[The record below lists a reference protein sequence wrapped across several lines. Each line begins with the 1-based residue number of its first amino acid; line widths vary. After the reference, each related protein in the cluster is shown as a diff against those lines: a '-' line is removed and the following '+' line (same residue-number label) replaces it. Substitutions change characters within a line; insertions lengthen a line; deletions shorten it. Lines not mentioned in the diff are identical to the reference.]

1 MTADPSRGY
10 VPHIDGLRAIAVL
23 AVIVF
28 HLDPAWL
35 PGGFTGVDV
44 FFVISGFVVSASVH
58 RLPPLSLWQS
68 MLRFY
73 SRRIRRI
80 APALISCLLL
90 TAVASVLFIPESWL
104 SEASDKTGLMAFFGF
119 SNWVLALIGND
130 YFAPKAEFN
139 PYTHTWSLGVEEQ
152 FYLLFPLLFLAWA
165 RGARGRWMSLGLF
178 AVVSVASLLHAAVL
192 GLRETPPSWAFYA
205 TSTRLWQLGVG
216 VLLFQV
222 LHVRQP
228 QDPVTTAALK
238 RAAPVFSLLAM
249 VALAL
254 LCWALWTA
262 RAGRSPWPDGLLP
275 TFAAAGLLWALHHH
289 PRSWVA
295 RLLASKP
302 MRYIG
307 LLSYSLY
314 LWHWPVFVLMRWTV
328 GLRTPLQM
336 TTAMALVLLLSWL
349 SWRWVEQPFRGTL
362 AQRVRPGRWVLA
374 GAAILMVAAGTQTL
388 LYLQASRISLSTV
401 SRHPA
406 DWYPNGK
413 SVSGDYPHCALVT
426 DKQRFAG
433 GSMRTYARG
442 ACERPLSAGAPKR
455 VFVAGDSHAMAY
467 IELLQRLALEA
478 GSEVVLYGRG
488 GCPQVSLQKWRGA
501 GAGCS
506 DFDAAMLAD
515 VTQRAQP
522 GDAVVLVSL
531 RIPRLSDQFV
541 LFDAQAQLAGELTP
555 EAAAGRGAEVAEAIT
570 QWKPLAERGV
580 RIVLEAPKPVL
591 PAPPYRCSDR
601 FNARNE
607 ICRNGLDSTREAME
621 TLRAPMLGSLRQVVD
636 GLPGGVLWDPMPV
649 LCDDVLCPAQRDGRP
664 LFFDGDHLSAHGNR
678 VLLPSLQQALQQR

>member
-58 RLPPLSLWQS
+58 RLPPLSLGQS

-73 SRRIRRI
+73 ARRIRRI
-80 APALISCLLL
+80 APALLACVLL

-104 SEASDKTGLMAFFGF
+104 SEASDKTGLMALFGF
-119 SNWVLALIGND
+119 SNWVLAAIGND

-165 RGARGRWMSLGLF
+165 RGARGRWISLGLF
-178 AVVSVASLLHAAVL
+178 ALVSMASLLHAAVL
-192 GLRETPPSWAFYA
+192 GLREAPPSWAFYA
-205 TSTRLWQLGVG
+205 TSTRLWQLGLG
-216 VLLFQV
+216 VLLFQL
-222 LHVRQP
+222 LHVRQSL
-228 QDPVTTAALK
+228 DPATSQTLK

-249 VALAL
+249 MALAL
-254 LCWALWTA
+254 LGWALWSS

-275 TFAAAGLLWALHHH
+275 AFATAGLLWALHHH
-289 PRSWVA
+289 PQAWVA
-295 RLLASKP
+295 RLLASAP
-302 MRYIG
+302 MRRIG

-328 GLRTPLQM
+328 GLQTPWQM
-336 TTAMALVLLLSWL
+336 TAAMVLVLVLSWA

-362 AQRVRPGRWVLA
+362 AQRLRPGRWVLA
-374 GAAILMVAAGTQTL
+374 GAVVLLCAAGIQAL
-388 LYLQASRISLSTV
+388 LYQQAPRLSLSTV

-413 SVSGDYPHCALVT
+413 SVAGDYPNCALLAA
-426 DKQRFAG
+426 KHRFEG
-433 GSMRTYARG
+433 GSARTFARG
-442 ACERPLSAGAPKR
+442 NCDRPTPAGAPKR

-467 IELLQRLALEA
+467 IELLQRLALET
-478 GSEVVLYGRG
+478 GSEVSLYGRG

-501 GAGCS
+501 GAGCA
-506 DFDAAMLAD
+506 DFDAAVFAD
-515 VTQRAQP
+515 IARRAQP

-531 RIPRLSDQFV
+531 RMPRLSDQFV
-541 LFDAQAQLAGELTP
+541 LFDARAQLAGELTA
-555 EAAAGRGAEVAEAIT
+555 EATAGREAEAVEAIK

-607 ICRNGLDSTREAME
+607 VCRNGLDSTREAME
-621 TLRAPMLGSLRQVVD
+621 ALRAPMLGSLRQVVD

-649 LCDDVLCPAQRDGRP
+649 LCDDALCPAQRDGRP

-678 VLLPSLQQALQQR
+678 VLLPSLQQVLLQR

>member
-1 MTADPSRGY
+1 MTADPRHGY

-165 RGARGRWMSLGLF
+165 RGTRGRWMSLGLF
-178 AVVSVASLLHAAVL
+178 AVVSAASLLHAAML
-192 GLRETPPSWAFYA
+192 GLREAPPSWAFYA

-216 VLLFQV
+216 VLLFQL
-222 LHVRQP
+222 LHVRASLDQ
-228 QDPVTTAALK
+228 VTGAALK
-238 RAAPVFSLLAM
+238 RAAPVFSLLA
-249 VALAL
+249 VAALAL
-254 LCWALWTA
+254 LGWALWTA

-289 PRSWVA
+289 PQSWVA
-295 RLLASKP
+295 RLLASRP

-328 GLRTPLQM
+328 GLQTPLQM
-336 TTAMALVLLLSWL
+336 SAAMALVLLLSWL

-362 AQRVRPGRWVLA
+362 AQRMRPGRWVLA
-374 GAAILMVAAGTQTL
+374 GAAVLLVAAGVQTL
-388 LYLQASRISLSTV
+388 LYLQAPRISLSTV

-413 SVSGDYPHCALVT
+413 SVAGDFAGCSLVT
-426 DKQRFAG
+426 TKQRFEG

-442 ACERPLSAGAPKR
+442 DCDRPVPADAPKQ

-467 IELLQRLALEA
+467 IELLQRLALES
-478 GSEVVLYGRG
+478 GFRVSLYGRG
-488 GCPQVSLQKWRGA
+488 GCPQVSLLKWRGA
-501 GAGCS
+501 GAGCA
-506 DFDAAMLAD
+506 DFDAAVFSDIAR
-515 VTQRAQP
+515 RAQP

-541 LFDAQAQLAGELTP
+541 LFDAKAQLAGERVP
-555 EAAAGRGAEVAEAIT
+555 EAAAGRDAEATEAIAR
-570 QWKPLAERGV
+570 WKPLAERGV

-591 PAPPYRCSDR
+591 PAPPFRCSDR
-601 FNARNE
+601 FNEDNA
-607 ICRNGLDSTREAME
+607 ICRNGLDSSRADIEN
-621 TLRAPMLGSLRQVVD
+621 LRAPMLGSLQQVVN
-636 GLPGGVLWDPMPV
+636 GLPGAVLWDPLPV
-649 LCDDVLCPAQRDGRP
+649 LCDAALCPAKRDGRP
-664 LFFDGDHLSAHGNR
+664 LYFDGDHLSGYGNR
-678 VLLPSLQQALQQR
+678 VLLPSMQQVLRQH

>member
-1 MTADPSRGY
+1 
-10 VPHIDGLRAIAVL
+10 
-23 AVIVF
+23 
-28 HLDPAWL
+28 
-35 PGGFTGVDV
+35 
-44 FFVISGFVVSASVH
+44 
-58 RLPPLSLWQS
+58 
-68 MLRFY
+68 
-73 SRRIRRI
+73 
-80 APALISCLLL
+80 
-90 TAVASVLFIPESWL
+90 
-104 SEASDKTGLMAFFGF
+104 
-119 SNWVLALIGND
+119 
-130 YFAPKAEFN
+130 
-139 PYTHTWSLGVEEQ
+139 
-152 FYLLFPLLFLAWA
+152 
-165 RGARGRWMSLGLF
+165 
-178 AVVSVASLLHAAVL
+178 
-192 GLRETPPSWAFYA
+192 
-205 TSTRLWQLGVG
+205 
-216 VLLFQV
+216 
-222 LHVRQP
+222 
-228 QDPVTTAALK
+228 
-238 RAAPVFSLLAM
+238 
-249 VALAL
+249 
-254 LCWALWTA
+254 
-262 RAGRSPWPDGLLP
+262 
-275 TFAAAGLLWALHHH
+275 
-289 PRSWVA
+289 
-295 RLLASKP
+295 
-302 MRYIG
+302 
-307 LLSYSLY
+307 
-314 LWHWPVFVLMRWTV
+314 
-328 GLRTPLQM
+328 
-336 TTAMALVLLLSWL
+336 
-349 SWRWVEQPFRGTL
+349 
-362 AQRVRPGRWVLA
+362 
-374 GAAILMVAAGTQTL
+374 
-388 LYLQASRISLSTV
+388 
-401 SRHPA
+401 
-406 DWYPNGK
+406 
-413 SVSGDYPHCALVT
+413 
-426 DKQRFAG
+426 
-433 GSMRTYARG
+433 MRTYARG

-555 EAAAGRGAEVAEAIT
+555 EAAAGREAEVAEAIT

-621 TLRAPMLGSLRQVVD
+621 TLRAPMLDSLRQVVD

>member
-58 RLPPLSLWQS
+58 RLPALSLGQS

-73 SRRIRRI
+73 ARRIRRI
-80 APALISCLLL
+80 APALLACLLL

-119 SNWVLALIGND
+119 SNWVLAAIGND

-165 RGARGRWMSLGLF
+165 RGTRGRWISLGLF
-178 AVVSVASLLHAAVL
+178 AVASAASLLHAAVL
-192 GLRETPPSWAFYA
+192 GMREAPPSWAFYA

-216 VLLFQV
+216 VLLFQL
-222 LHVRQP
+222 LHVRRAP
-228 QDPVTTAALK
+228 DPRMK
-238 RAAPVFSLLAM
+238 RAAPWFSLLAAA
-249 VALAL
+249 ALAL
-254 LCWALWTA
+254 LGWALWTA

-275 TFAAAGLLWALHHH
+275 AFAAAGLLWALHHH
-289 PRSWVA
+289 PQSWVA
-295 RLLASKP
+295 RLLASTP
-302 MRYIG
+302 MRRIG

-336 TTAMALVLLLSWL
+336 TAAMVLVLLLSWL
-349 SWRWVEQPFRGTL
+349 SWRWVEQPFRGPL
-362 AQRVRPGRWVLA
+362 AQRLRPGRWVLA
-374 GAAILMVAAGTQTL
+374 GAITLLLAAGIQTL
-388 LYLQASRISLSTV
+388 LYQQAPRLSLSTV

-413 SVSGDYPHCALVT
+413 SVADDYPGCALVAA
-426 DKQRFAG
+426 KHRFEG
-433 GSMRTYARG
+433 GSARTYARG
-442 ACERPLSAGAPKR
+442 ECNRPRLAGVPKR

-467 IELLQRLALEA
+467 IELLQRLALET
-478 GSEVVLYGRG
+478 GSEISLYGRG

-506 DFDAAMLAD
+506 DFDAAVLAD
-515 VTQRAQP
+515 IARRAQP

-531 RIPRLSDQFV
+531 RMPRLSDQFV
-541 LFDAQAQLAGELTP
+541 LFDARAQLAGELTP
-555 EAAAGRGAEVAEAIT
+555 QAAAGRAAEVAEALA

-591 PAPPYRCSDR
+591 PAPPYRCSDF

-607 ICRNGLDSTREAME
+607 VCRNGLDSTREAME
-621 TLRAPMLGSLRQVVD
+621 ALRAPMLGSLRQVVA

-649 LCDDVLCPAQRDGRP
+649 LCDDVLCPAQRNGRP
-664 LFFDGDHLSAHGNR
+664 LFFDGDHLSAYGNR
-678 VLLPSLQQALQQR
+678 ALLPSLQQVLLQR

>member
-90 TAVASVLFIPESWL
+90 TAVGSVLFIPESWL

-165 RGARGRWMSLGLF
+165 RGVRGRWISLGLF
-178 AVVSVASLLHAAVL
+178 AVVSAASLLHSAVL
-192 GLRETPPSWAFYA
+192 GLHEAPPSWAFYA
-205 TSTRLWQLGVG
+205 TTTRLWQLGVG
-216 VLLFQV
+216 VLLFQL

-228 QDPVTTAALK
+228 VDAVTTIALK

-295 RLLASKP
+295 RLLASRP
-302 MRYIG
+302 MRSIG

-328 GLRTPLQM
+328 GLQTPLQM
-336 TTAMALVLLLSWL
+336 SAAMALVLLLS
-349 SWRWVEQPFRGTL
+349 
-362 AQRVRPGRWVLA
+362 
-374 GAAILMVAAGTQTL
+374 
-388 LYLQASRISLSTV
+388 
-401 SRHPA
+401 
-406 DWYPNGK
+406 
-413 SVSGDYPHCALVT
+413 
-426 DKQRFAG
+426 
-433 GSMRTYARG
+433 
-442 ACERPLSAGAPKR
+442 
-455 VFVAGDSHAMAY
+455 
-467 IELLQRLALEA
+467 
-478 GSEVVLYGRG
+478 
-488 GCPQVSLQKWRGA
+488 
-501 GAGCS
+501 
-506 DFDAAMLAD
+506 
-515 VTQRAQP
+515 
-522 GDAVVLVSL
+522 
-531 RIPRLSDQFV
+531 
-541 LFDAQAQLAGELTP
+541 
-555 EAAAGRGAEVAEAIT
+555 
-570 QWKPLAERGV
+570 
-580 RIVLEAPKPVL
+580 
-591 PAPPYRCSDR
+591 
-601 FNARNE
+601 
-607 ICRNGLDSTREAME
+607 
-621 TLRAPMLGSLRQVVD
+621 
-636 GLPGGVLWDPMPV
+636 
-649 LCDDVLCPAQRDGRP
+649 
-664 LFFDGDHLSAHGNR
+664 
-678 VLLPSLQQALQQR
+678 

>member
-58 RLPPLSLWQS
+58 RLPPLSLGQS

-73 SRRIRRI
+73 ARRIRRI
-80 APALISCLLL
+80 APALLACVLL

-104 SEASDKTGLMAFFGF
+104 SEASDKTGLMALFGF
-119 SNWVLALIGND
+119 SNWVLAAIGND
-130 YFAPKAEFN
+130 YFAPRAEFN

-165 RGARGRWMSLGLF
+165 RGARGRWISLGLF
-178 AVVSVASLLHAAVL
+178 ALVSMASLLHAAML
-192 GLRETPPSWAFYA
+192 GLREAPPSWAFYA

-216 VLLFQV
+216 VLLFQL
-222 LHVRQP
+222 LHVRQSL
-228 QDPVTTAALK
+228 DPATRQALK

-249 VALAL
+249 MALAL
-254 LCWALWTA
+254 LGWALWSS

-275 TFAAAGLLWALHHH
+275 AVATAGLLCALHHH
-289 PRSWVA
+289 PQAWVA
-295 RLLASKP
+295 RLLASAP
-302 MRYIG
+302 MRRIG

-328 GLRTPLQM
+328 GLQTPLQM
-336 TTAMALVLLLSWL
+336 IAAMVLVLVLSWA

-362 AQRVRPGRWVLA
+362 AQRLRPGRWVLA
-374 GAAILMVAAGTQTL
+374 GAVVLLCTAGIQAL
-388 LYLQASRISLSTV
+388 LYQQAPWLSLSTV

-413 SVSGDYPHCALVT
+413 SVAGDYPDCALLAA
-426 DKQRFAG
+426 KHRFEG
-433 GSMRTYARG
+433 GSARTFARG
-442 ACERPLSAGAPKR
+442 NCDRPTPAGAPKR

-467 IELLQRLALEA
+467 IELLQRLALET
-478 GSEVVLYGRG
+478 GSEVSLYGRG

-501 GAGCS
+501 GAGCA
-506 DFDAAMLAD
+506 DFDAAVFAD
-515 VTQRAQP
+515 IARRAQP

-531 RIPRLSDQFV
+531 RMPRLSDQFV
-541 LFDAQAQLAGELTP
+541 LFDARAQLAGELTA
-555 EAAAGRGAEVAEAIT
+555 EATAGREAEAAEAIK

-607 ICRNGLDSTREAME
+607 VCRNGLDSTREAME
-621 TLRAPMLGSLRQVVD
+621 ALRAPMLGSLRQVVD
-636 GLPGGVLWDPMPV
+636 GLPGGVLWDPMPA
-649 LCDDVLCPAQRDGRP
+649 LCDDALCPAQRDGRP

-678 VLLPSLQQALQQR
+678 VLLPSLQQVLLQR